1 MGGSDLGSWGEFA
14 EDCSTL
20 RLLPLDLAH
29 MGTDNP
35 ARKVSEHI
43 KCDHVALRV
52 RVKVKGAEMVFS
64 LIQVERLKEE
74 WLGLEVQHL
83 VVQLCH

>member
-43 KCDHVALRV
+43 KMWPRGSGGESQGQGGPD
-52 RVKVKGAEMVFS
+52 VFLLDPS
-64 LIQVERLKEE
+64 GKA
-74 WLGLEVQHL
+74 
-83 VVQLCH
+83 